1 MVKRGWQIGLLIVG
15 AVVFIQAST
24 ATSYARRPGD
34 VGRDGPLDSALAGE
48 DEQATEHLS
57 LARPFPAGARQWI
70 EYTFPYGS
78 NGGGRYWLHTG
89 VDFGNPAGTSVV
101 AAAAGQVVY
110 AGDDAVREF
119 GPTPDF
125 YGKLVLL
132 ELGQPYCPSGLP
144 ATEPDHC
151 QTQPVYVLYGHL
163 SQVFVA
169 AGQDVQAGELIG
181 AVGMTG
187 VAIGPHLHLEVR
199 VGQEVLSAT
208 RNPALW
214 LRPADEQGVIAG
226 RLLDVEGRD
235 VRDDRL
241 LVYRVRGDTRLWRVV
256 RTYPEQS
263 LINSDDAWHENFVL
277 ADVPPGEYLLV
288 AGRGART
295 ARAVVS
301 VTAGHMSFVE
311 MSLPA
316 GVEVAFWKSPDAN
329 P

>member
-1 MVKRGWQIGLLIVG
+1 MLDLQLLHELKIMVRRSWLTRLLIVG
-15 AVVFIQAST
+15 VVLLQTSA
-24 ATSYARRPGD
+24 ATGYADRVLGYGSGD
-34 VGRDGPLDSALAGE
+34 LTVGES
-48 DEQATEHLS
+48 EQPAEHFW
-57 LARPFPAGARQWI
+57 LARPLPAGARQWI
-70 EYTFPYGS
+70 EHTFPYGS
-78 NGGGRYWLHTG
+78 DGGGRYWLHTG

-119 GPTPDF
+119 GPTLDF
-125 YGKLVLL
+125 YGKLVLI
-132 ELGQPYCPSGLP
+132 ELGQPYCPSGVP

-151 QTQPVYVLYGHL
+151 QAQPVYVLYGHL

-169 AGQDVQAGELIG
+169 VGQNVQAGELIG

-214 LRPADEQGVIAG
+214 LRPANEQGVIAG
-226 RLLDVEGRD
+226 RLLDAEGRD

-241 LVYRVRGDTRLWRVV
+241 LVYRVRGDARLWRVV

-295 ARAVVS
+295 VRAVVN

-311 MSLPA
+311 MSLPV
-316 GVEVAFWKSPDAN
+316 GTTP
-329 P
+329 